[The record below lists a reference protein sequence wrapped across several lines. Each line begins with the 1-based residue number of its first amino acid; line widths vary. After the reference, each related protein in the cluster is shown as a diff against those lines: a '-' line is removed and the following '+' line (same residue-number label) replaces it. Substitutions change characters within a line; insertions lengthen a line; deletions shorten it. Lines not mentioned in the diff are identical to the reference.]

1 MKRCPQCEFI
11 YEDHQSLCDMDG
23 QSLVHDHALSII
35 HPRTSAQTKAAKP
48 LSLNGIALPAGTG
61 LLLALAIFIGST
73 ASPSSLQTKT
83 EGAEAQTTTQQFDTG
98 SPQQNNWS
106 VQSIGSVSALE
117 LATPEPSESVT
128 TTKPERK
135 AITEKAGHARLEKGD
150 ERFPVARSVPPLP
163 RLRPL
168 PRLPEAR
175 PLEKKPN
182 STVIRRTSQRSAQP
196 KTEPDPATTVKKDS
210 KLGSFL
216 KKTGRVLSKPF
227 RL

>member
-11 YEDHQSLCDMDG
+11 YEDHQNVCDMDG
-23 QSLVHDHALSII
+23 QDLLHDHGLSVLPP
-35 HPRTSAQTKAAKP
+35 HSAPAIKSAKRS
-48 LSLNGIALPAGTG
+48 SLNGIALPAGAG
-61 LLLALAIFIGST
+61 LLVAVTIFIGYT

-83 EGAEAQTTTQQFDTG
+83 EGATAKPATQQLEAI
-98 SPQQNNWS
+98 SR
-106 VQSIGSVSALE
+106 QSDLSMQSTGSVSAVVP
-117 LATPEPSESVT
+117 ATLEPSEPVT
-128 TTKPERK
+128 NTNPEPNVLDKTVHAHIRK
-135 AITEKAGHARLEKGD
+135 SD

-168 PRLPEAR
+168 PRLPEAK

-182 STVIRRTSQRSAQP
+182 STVTGRTSQRAVQP
-196 KTEPDPATTVKKDS
+196 KTQSDQATGKKDS

-227 RL
+227 KL